1 MTLGPL
7 EILRHLEIGERVAE
21 EEVERLEKYF
31 VETDQWRQM
40 DAGKVDV
47 VYGPKGSGKSA
58 LYTLLNKRENEF
70 FDRGILLA
78 AGENVRGATVF
89 RSMVTDPPPSE
100 LAFQSLWKL
109 YCLTLIANTLRSYD
123 VREGKASQL
132 IASLVEAGLLP
143 TSTTISA
150 IFKSVTAYLRNWL
163 SRDAKSV
170 TYELSVDAATGTPT
184 VSRKTEFADQTE
196 QQNLNEIPVDEL
208 LDMANSA
215 LEAAGLKL
223 WLLFDRLDVAFADS
237 ANLERNALRAL
248 FRTYNDMKSYSNI
261 SLKIFVRDDIWRR
274 ITEGGFTEAS
284 HITRSLTISWSPE
297 SLLNL
302 IVLRLLSN
310 QPIIDYCGVDA
321 DAVRSDY
328 AAQKN
333 LFYSLV
339 PDKIDSGKNPK
350 TFEWMVSR
358 TTDGTEQP
366 APRELIHLL
375 STVRKLQIL
384 RFERGAAEVE
394 ETQIFER
401 APFKEALTE
410 VSKVRYEQ
418 TLLAEYPALR
428 DYLNQLEGEKCEQTP
443 ESLAK
448 LWNVPIEE
456 ASRIAKQLS
465 EVGFFYVIGDKA
477 NPSFWAAFLYRP
489 ALNLVQG
496 KAEVQ

>member
-1 MTLGPL
+1 MANEKLAL
-7 EILRHLEIGERVAE
+7 LRSLEIGERVAE
-21 EEVERLEKYF
+21 EEVERLETYF

-40 DAGKVDV
+40 ESGKVDV

-89 RSMVTDPPPSE
+89 RSVVTDPPPSE
-100 LAFQSLWKL
+100 LAFQYLWKL
-109 YCLTLIANTLRSYD
+109 YCLTLIANTLRSYG
-123 VREGKASQL
+123 VRDGNASSL
-132 IASLVEAGLLP
+132 IESLVEAGLLP
-143 TSTTISA
+143 TSSGIPA
-150 IFKSVTAYLRNWL
+150 IFKAVTTYLKNWL
-163 SRDAKSV
+163 NRDAKSV
-170 TYELSVDAATGTPT
+170 AYELTVDPTTGAPT
-184 VSRKTEFADQTE
+184 VSRKTEFAAQTE
-196 QQNLNEIPVDEL
+196 QQNLDDIPVDEL
-208 LDMANSA
+208 LDTADKA
-215 LEAAGLKL
+215 LGGAGLKL

-237 ANLERNALRAL
+237 PELERNALRAL
-248 FRTYNDMKSYSNI
+248 FRAYNDLKAFPNI

-284 HITRSLTISWSPE
+284 HITRSLTIAWTPE

-310 QPIIDYCGVDA
+310 DSIVKYCNVDA

-328 AAQKN
+328 EAQKA
-333 LFYSLV
+333 LFYSLA
-339 PDKIDSGKNPK
+339 PAKIDSGKNPL

-358 TTDGTEQP
+358 TTDGTNNP

-375 STVRKLQIL
+375 GAVRKLQIL

-394 ETQIFER
+394 DTQIFER
-401 APFKEALTE
+401 PPFKEALTE

-418 TLLAEYPALR
+418 TLLAEYPGLR

-443 ESLAK
+443 ESLGK
-448 LWNVPIEE
+448 LWNVSTDD
-456 ASRIAKQLS
+456 ALRIGKHLS
-465 EVGFFYVIGDKA
+465 DVGFFNVIGDKA

-489 ALNLVQG
+489 ALNLIQG
-496 KAEVQ
+496 KADPA